1 MKPDYLTLSNRR
13 VVRIEWN
20 MNALAELS
28 VLTGIE
34 ITDLTKEKADIKLLR
49 AMAWLSAK
57 EGESVD
63 GKELNMTELEFGRYM
78 SMSCII
84 EFSEILTK
92 QTGGQ
97 KKSPY
102 REKKPLILFRKRG

>member
-1 MKPDYLTLSNRR
+1 MKPDYLTLSNGR
-13 VVRIEWN
+13 VIRIEWN

-28 VLTGIE
+28 THTGIE
-34 ITDLTKEKADIKLLR
+34 ISDLTSAKADIKMLR

-57 EGESVD
+57 EGESID
-63 GKELNMTELEFGRYM
+63 GKELNMTELEFGRLM
-78 SMSCII
+78 SMKSII

-102 REKKPLILFRKRG
+102 QEKKPLIFFRKKG